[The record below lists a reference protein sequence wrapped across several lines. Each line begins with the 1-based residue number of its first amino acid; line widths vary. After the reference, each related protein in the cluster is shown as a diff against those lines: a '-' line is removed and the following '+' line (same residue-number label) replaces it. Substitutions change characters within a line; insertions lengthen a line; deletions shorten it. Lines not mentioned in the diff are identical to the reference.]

1 MSTNKIKGG
10 VKFFDINYALFKFG
24 TTASASSNDE
34 GINSILD
41 VSRYTQWESVGSND
55 LTTETITINF
65 PRGLDIDRLFL
76 VDMNFKEFNVKYY
89 DGLSF
94 VDFTNIVGVNGVEY
108 ATITETIFAE
118 DTAYYEFD
126 SVNTTSIQIQV
137 TKTQSANAQKALTQF
152 IATQEIGTMEGFPR
166 LRPDSNRNETKA
178 KALSRRYVVQKTYE
192 TNRIKLT
199 FKTHPFQNDVDIC
212 ENLFNREEPF
222 LVWPCGGRTGEQFF
236 KISMMNWRLKDIYNM
251 QLTGR
256 MKNEFERGVY
266 LLGFNKSL
274 TFEEHV

>member
-1 MSTNKIKGG
+1 MAINGG
-10 VKFFDINYALFKFG
+10 VKLFDINYALFKFG
-24 TTASASSNDE
+24 TRAVASSNDD

-55 LTTETITINF
+55 LTTETITVDFSTAKI
-65 PRGLDIDRLFL
+65 IDSLFL

-89 DGLSF
+89 DGANY
-94 VDFTNIVGVNGVEY
+94 VDFSNVLGVNGAVS
-108 ATITETIFAE
+108 ATINETAYAE

-126 SVNTTSIQIQV
+126 SVSTTSLQIEV
-137 TKTQSANAQKALTQF
+137 TKTQVADEQKALTQL
-152 IATQEIGTMEGFPR
+152 IATLGIGTFEGFPR
-166 LRPDSNRNETKA
+166 VAPDSDRNETKS
-178 KALSRRYVVQKTYE
+178 KTLSRRLIVQKTYQ

-199 FKTHPFQNDVDIC
+199 FKTHPYQNDLDII
-212 ENLFNREEPF
+212 EELFDREEPF
-222 LVWPCGGRTGEQFF
+222 LIWPCGGRTGSQYF
-236 KISMMNWRLKDIYNM
+236 KISMMSWRLKDVFNV

-256 MKNEFERGVY
+256 IKNEFEKGVY